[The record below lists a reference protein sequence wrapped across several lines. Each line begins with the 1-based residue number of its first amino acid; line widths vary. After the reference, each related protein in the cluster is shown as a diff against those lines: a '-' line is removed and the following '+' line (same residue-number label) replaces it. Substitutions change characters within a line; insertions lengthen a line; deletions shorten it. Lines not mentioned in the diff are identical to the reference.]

1 MQLSPRTKA
10 TLLLTVVVIL
20 AGCTTI
26 LGDSTEEEFLDRLET
41 AEPPEQLSATQE
53 NVFGTGEDEIDLA
66 QDIWVRDTGESRFE
80 SSEASEWLTVSDGEQ
95 LWEYYPDE
103 DRVVEREVPAVE
115 DSLID
120 ELYTL
125 SEELIADF
133 TIERV
138 EETTF
143 DGNTVYHVSLEPP
156 TNETDSVDESILDV
170 IRQPLS
176 PGAGAEDAASEATE
190 ANVTGDPAEV
200 DAVELYFER
209 ETMFPVKTLIV
220 TDESRSE
227 TTYRNASFEP
237 ISDDKFEFEPPS
249 DATVEESELPDRT
262 EFETLAEAIDY
273 ADLPL
278 AEPTT
283 IPEEF
288 ERDGIAVTEWDERD
302 ETRLSVTYEG
312 EGSEF
317 MSLVMTDEAVD
328 FADHGKAESVQ
339 IGKQQGVYEMDE
351 DVGLQLVEWDCESYE
366 LAITA
371 PDTVDREEL
380 LDMAESTGCE

>member
-125 SEELIADF
+125 SEELIADL

-143 DGNTVYHVSLEPP
+143 DDNTVYHVS
-156 TNETDSVDESILDV
+156 
-170 IRQPLS
+170 
-176 PGAGAEDAASEATE
+176 
-190 ANVTGDPAEV
+190 
-200 DAVELYFER
+200 
-209 ETMFPVKTLIV
+209 
-220 TDESRSE
+220 
-227 TTYRNASFEP
+227 
-237 ISDDKFEFEPPS
+237 
-249 DATVEESELPDRT
+249 
-262 EFETLAEAIDY
+262 
-273 ADLPL
+273 
-278 AEPTT
+278 
-283 IPEEF
+283 
-288 ERDGIAVTEWDERD
+288 
-302 ETRLSVTYEG
+302 
-312 EGSEF
+312 
-317 MSLVMTDEAVD
+317 
-328 FADHGKAESVQ
+328 
-339 IGKQQGVYEMDE
+339 
-351 DVGLQLVEWDCESYE
+351 
-366 LAITA
+366 
-371 PDTVDREEL
+371 
-380 LDMAESTGCE
+380 